1 MSLRET
7 LSSCWQRF
15 QDELFPWLGEAVG
28 PLSERHKQFVMV
40 LDLSRVEALTRHWH
54 GLPGRPPSERAA
66 LARAFVAKAVFQLA
80 TTALL
85 IDRLAADKTLR
96 RLCGWERGSAVP
108 SESTF
113 SRAFAE
119 FAESA
124 LPTRLH
130 EALVAATQADRLV
143 GHISRDSLAI
153 EAREKAAP
161 APAPKPAPAPE
172 TAVKR
177 KRRRKGEMPPAK
189 PPRAIERQVNMS
201 FKTMLAEL
209 PRQCAKGVKRN
220 AKGFKESWI
229 GYKLHLDVADGGI
242 PISAILTSASVHDSQ
257 VAIPLATMTAARVT
271 SLYDVMDSAY
281 DDALIRSH
289 SRSLGHVPIIDVN
302 PRSTRGKHERALEAQ
317 RRQLLGIQL
326 AEERRY
332 DERTTAERANSRIMD
347 HFGGRTVRVRGNAK
361 VMCHLMFGVLALTA
375 EQLLRLVT

>member
-7 LSSCWQRF
+7 LSSCWRRF

-28 PLSERHKQFVMV
+28 PLSERHKQLVTV
-40 LDLSRVEALTRHWH
+40 LDLSRVEALTPHWH

-66 LARAFVAKAVFQLA
+66 LARAFVAKAVFQVA

-96 RLCGWERGSAVP
+96 RLCGWERSSAVP
-108 SESTF
+108 SASTF
-113 SRAFAE
+113 SRAFGE
-119 FAESA
+119 FAASA

-130 EALVAATQADRLV
+130 EALIAATHGERLV

-153 EAREKAAP
+153 EAREKAVPPPPPP
-161 APAPKPAPAPE
+161 AAKQ
-172 TAVKR
+172 KR
-177 KRRRKGEMPPAK
+177 QRRRKGEGAPATA
-189 PPRAIERQVNMS
+189 PRAIERQANMS
-201 FKTMLAEL
+201 LEAMLAEL
-209 PRQCAKGVKRN
+209 PGQCAKGVKRN
-220 AKGFKESWI
+220 AKGFKQSWI

-242 PISAILTSASVHDSQ
+242 PISAILTAASAHDSQ
-257 VAIPLATMTAARVT
+257 VAIPLATMTAARVS

-281 DDALIRSH
+281 DDAIIRAH

-302 PRSTRGKHERALEAQ
+302 PRSTRGKQERELEGQ
-317 RRQLLGIQL
+317 RRRILGIQL

-332 DERTTAERANSRIMD
+332 DERTTVERVNGRIMD
-347 HFGGRTVRVRGNAK
+347 DFGGRTVRVRGNVK